1 MPAGGFGD
9 TGAPWPRTTEPCFAG
24 AIARDPIWFRGRT
37 GRPPPSNLRGMSDLT
52 IFTIGHST
60 RSLDELA
67 GLLEA
72 HGIELLVDV
81 RRFPASRRHPQ
92 FQAEALGRGLT
103 DRGIDYLWL
112 EELGGRRAGLGD
124 ASPNQ
129 GLEQRG
135 FRGYADHMMSESFRS
150 EAKRLIAEARRRRTA
165 MMCAEAVYWRCHR
178 RLIADYLEARG
189 VEVRHILDAGPPRRH
204 RWTPTAEP
212 TGQGVRYPS
221 PLFGTDAE

>member
-1 MPAGGFGD
+1 
-9 TGAPWPRTTEPCFAG
+9 
-24 AIARDPIWFRGRT
+24 
-37 GRPPPSNLRGMSDLT
+37 MSDLT

-60 RSLDELA
+60 RLFDDFV

-81 RRFPASRRHPQ
+81 RRYPASRRHPQ
-92 FQAEALGRGLT
+92 FNGEALARGLG

-112 EELGGRRAGLGD
+112 EDLGGRRVGLGD

-135 FRGYADHMMSESFRS
+135 FRGYADYMMSEPFQRAA
-150 EAKRLIAEARRRRTA
+150 ERLIAEARRRRTA

-178 RLIADYLEARG
+178 RLIADCLEARG
-189 VEVRHILDAGPPRRH
+189 IEVRHLLDAGPPRRH

-221 PLFGTDAE
+221 PLFGTDGE